1 MRRLYPYLLSL
12 LFLAIIAGV
21 PLAQGVIDVK
31 EEEEDKP
38 VLLTLFDSPPSEKH
52 LRELEQTLERN
63 SYFEQKIR
71 PLFQLAR
78 YSALGDLGEK
88 ALAGRPGWYYYSPGV
103 RYLTEPYHDAS
114 GSAPAAADP
123 VAVISD
129 LARQLGSKK
138 IELLVVPVPGKA
150 SVYPDGLVSTVE
162 PDARIARNSVELIRR
177 LRGRKVQVM
186 DLHRAFLQRRRTRPD
201 GPPLYMRT
209 DTHWTGEGAR
219 LAAEVIAAR
228 VKARPWFDP
237 GKGKTRYTRRAVTL
251 TRRGDVPRMTRIPNQ
266 ERLFPAEA
274 VTCYRVFHRQGGE
287 PYEQRTVPRG
297 AQVLVLGD
305 SFSRIYQTDPPG
317 SAGWI
322 ANLAH
327 ELQAPVDSIVNDGGA
342 STLVRQELARD
353 LTRLVGKR
361 LVIWIFV
368 ERDVRFGLQ
377 GWQPVE
383 LWPSK

>member
-71 PLFQLAR
+71 PLLQLAR

-138 IELLVVPVPGKA
+138 IELLVVP
-150 SVYPDGLVSTVE
+150 
-162 PDARIARNSVELIRR
+162 
-177 LRGRKVQVM
+177 
-186 DLHRAFLQRRRTRPD
+186 
-201 GPPLYMRT
+201 
-209 DTHWTGEGAR
+209 
-219 LAAEVIAAR
+219 
-228 VKARPWFDP
+228 
-237 GKGKTRYTRRAVTL
+237 
-251 TRRGDVPRMTRIPNQ
+251 
-266 ERLFPAEA
+266 
-274 VTCYRVFHRQGGE
+274 
-287 PYEQRTVPRG
+287 
-297 AQVLVLGD
+297 
-305 SFSRIYQTDPPG
+305 
-317 SAGWI
+317 
-322 ANLAH
+322 
-327 ELQAPVDSIVNDGGA
+327 
-342 STLVRQELARD
+342 
-353 LTRLVGKR
+353 
-361 LVIWIFV
+361 
-368 ERDVRFGLQ
+368 RDVVPDTGPCTR
-377 GWQPVE
+377 
-383 LWPSK
+383 